1 MTPAGMD
8 PYVESTYDPYSL
20 PDPFNPR
27 EKINKEIL
35 DELLNKLEM
44 KIHLL
49 EDFRHAPL
57 SKIRERM
64 EGWWKAVYQN

>member
-35 DELLNKLEM
+35 DELLIKLEM
-44 KIHLL
+44 KIKNISLGNSAGKNYWHL
-49 EDFRHAPL
+49 
-57 SKIRERM
+57 
-64 EGWWKAVYQN
+64 